1 VAVVPIVNENDF
13 PENWKLWMI
22 DDLVPHTI
30 DQVMNMETQSDQKGV
45 GVFLNGAYDSLV
57 INYDGA
63 TKSCPTGWRLPRIG
77 EWDTLLNTLEYTQR
91 VAFFNNLRGFKGSKT
106 DTINGTMV
114 KTETSLSGGFYWSIT
129 DDSSGN
135 KAWGVEI
142 EDNYNINFGKADKS
156 DFLSVRCVK
165 DETYDD

>member
-1 VAVVPIVNENDF
+1 
-13 PENWKLWMI
+13 
-22 DDLVPHTI
+22 
-30 DQVMNMETQSDQKGV
+30 
-45 GVFLNGAYDSLV
+45 
-57 INYDGA
+57 
-63 TKSCPTGWRLPRIG
+63 
-77 EWDTLLNTLEYTQR
+77 
-91 VAFFNNLRGFKGSKT
+91 
-106 DTINGTMV
+106 MV
-114 KTETSLSGGFYWSIT
+114 KTETTLTGGFYWSIT